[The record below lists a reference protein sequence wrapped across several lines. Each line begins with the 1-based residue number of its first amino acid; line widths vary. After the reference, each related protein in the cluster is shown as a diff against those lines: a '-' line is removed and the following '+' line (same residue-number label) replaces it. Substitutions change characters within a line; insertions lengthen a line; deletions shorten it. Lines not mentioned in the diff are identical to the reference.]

1 MPQKA
6 EGPLIYLLDVQ
17 VRRTDEHTF
26 VLLCEGNN
34 ITDEQ
39 FKQLIW
45 NLTRTKLIDL
55 RPAIIDRVIDP
66 AVDGLIQLT
75 TPKGGI

>member
-1 MPQKA
+1 MPKHA

-17 VRRTDEHTF
+17 VRRQDEHTF

-39 FKQLIW
+39 FTKLML
-45 NLTRTKLIDL
+45 NLKATKLIDL
-55 RPAIIDRVIDP
+55 RPAVIDQLVDP
-66 AVDGLIQLT
+66 ATDGLMQLT
-75 TPKGGI
+75 TPKGGA